1 MISLFEISL
10 EKLEVNFARG
20 DSISS
25 RHQRVGV
32 SFKPAVNVYAF
43 FRRLRR
49 IKTAASGLKFS
60 GNNTERLAAAR

>member
-1 MISLFEISL
+1 MISLFEISP

-43 FRRLRR
+43 FRR

>member
-10 EKLEVNFARG
+10 EKLEANFAHG
-20 DSISS
+20 DSISN
-25 RHQRVGV
+25 RQQRV
-32 SFKPAVNVYAF
+32 SFEPTVNVYAF
-43 FRRLRR
+43 SPRLRR